1 MKYIYFTLSF
11 LLLFIASVYVFLF
24 LFCNFIDS
32 DNQHFTMF
40 MLAFFGGI
48 IFFLLALLIQ
58 ADEACDI
65 YRHRD
70 NYFKSL
76 DS

>member
-1 MKYIYFTLSF
+1 MKYIYFTISF

-32 DNQHFTMF
+32 DNLHLTLF
-40 MLAFFGGI
+40 LCSLFGGI
-48 IFFLLALLIQ
+48 IFFLLTLLIQ
-58 ADEACDI
+58 ADEECDL
-65 YRHRD
+65 YSHRD

-76 DS
+76 NP